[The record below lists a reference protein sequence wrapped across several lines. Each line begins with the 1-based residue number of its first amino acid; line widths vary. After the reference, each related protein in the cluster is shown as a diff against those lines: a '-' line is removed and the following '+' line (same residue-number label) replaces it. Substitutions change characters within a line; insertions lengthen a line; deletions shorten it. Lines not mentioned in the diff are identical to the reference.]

1 MKTITQKIVSA
12 TVADSQKQPPP
23 PAVNELLKRPQEL
36 DGKTY
41 KIKTPQSEHAM
52 YVTIN
57 DILVDGK
64 RRSFEIFINSK
75 SMDNFAWIVALTRT
89 MSAVFRHGGDVSFL
103 VDELRSVFD
112 PRGGYFKPG
121 GKWMPSLIAE
131 IGDVLE
137 RHLNGIGMMRKED
150 MVLPE
155 KVTAAIGAGI
165 VPSGPPCPHCQASM
179 ILLDG
184 CYTCTSC
191 GYSKCG

>member
-1 MKTITQKIVSA
+1 MKTITQKIVGA
-12 TVADSQKQPPP
+12 TVVDPQKQPPP
-23 PAVNELLKRPQEL
+23 PAVAELLKRPPEL
-36 DGKTY
+36 DGRTY

-64 RRSFEIFINSK
+64 RRPFEIFINSK
-75 SMDNFAWIVALTRT
+75 NMDNFAWIVALTRT

-112 PRGGYFKPG
+112 PKGGYFKPG

-131 IGDVLE
+131 IGAVLE
-137 RHLNGIGMMRKED
+137 RHLIGIGVMQKED
-150 MVLPE
+150 AALPG

-165 VPSGPPCPHCQASM
+165 VPSGPPCPHCQQAM

-184 CYTCTSC
+184 CHTCTAC